1 MSEKRPGLILHLAG
15 VSQPLHIALDATEA
29 ETLDGRLAE
38 LMGSGG
44 TTLLTTADGGK
55 FAVNFAHVATAH
67 VESTRS
73 DSNAYGAPNRTTGFA
88 S

>member
-15 VSQPLHIALDATEA
+15 VSQPLHIALDPTEA
-29 ETLDGRLAE
+29 ETLDARLAE

-44 TTLLTTADGGK
+44 TTLLATADGGK

-67 VESTRS
+67 VESSRN
-73 DSNAYGAPNRTTGFA
+73 DSGAYGAPNRSTGFVG
-88 S
+88 